1 MSVSPDASWTVSG
14 IPSAPLR
21 RFSVDEYHCMIDAG
35 VFGPDDRVELLN
47 GLIIQMSPH
56 NPPHDTCVG
65 LSEDALRSRLPS
77 DWILRVQASITL
89 SQGEPEPNIAIVRG
103 DRRKYLREHPKPSD
117 IGLVVEISD
126 SSLQLDRTAKSA
138 MYARECIAAYWIVNI
153 PEFKLEVYT
162 GSKPVRLS
170 PET

>member
-103 DRRKYLREHPKPSD
+103 TGGSIFENTPSH
-117 IGLVVEISD
+117 LTSA
-126 SSLQLDRTAKSA
+126 SSWRSRTRPCNWIAPRNQRCTPASA
-138 MYARECIAAYWIVNI
+138 
-153 PEFKLEVYT
+153 
-162 GSKPVRLS
+162 
-170 PET
+170 